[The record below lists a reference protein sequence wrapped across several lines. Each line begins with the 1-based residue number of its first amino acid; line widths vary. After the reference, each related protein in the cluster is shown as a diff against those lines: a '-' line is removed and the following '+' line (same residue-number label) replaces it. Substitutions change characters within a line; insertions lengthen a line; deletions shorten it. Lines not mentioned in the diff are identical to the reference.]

1 LVKVVFETRTKMLIE
16 EEKRKE
22 EMFKL
27 ASIMEKKET
36 QPLNDQEKSIEEGL
50 TKTLEK
56 SDSNADDFLQ
66 PPDIKKIKLIK
77 KTILQNIED

>member
-1 LVKVVFETRTKMLIE
+1 VKVVFETRTKMLIE

-36 QPLNDQEKSIEEGL
+36 QPLNDQEKSIE
-50 TKTLEK
+50 
-56 SDSNADDFLQ
+56 
-66 PPDIKKIKLIK
+66 
-77 KTILQNIED
+77 